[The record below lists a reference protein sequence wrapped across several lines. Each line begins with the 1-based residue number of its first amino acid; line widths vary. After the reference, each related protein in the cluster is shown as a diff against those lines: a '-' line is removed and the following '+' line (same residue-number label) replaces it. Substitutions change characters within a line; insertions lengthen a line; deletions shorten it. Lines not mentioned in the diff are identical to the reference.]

1 VGSAGREC
9 SVDGGAAGKLG
20 AEDPDNIDMAYR
32 VIADHI
38 RTLTFAINDGALPS
52 NEGRGYVIRRVR
64 LSAPSAGILF
74 RLLDRNYFVAL
85 NIRQILRRAV
95 RYGKQM
101 LGAKPGFFAELAPL
115 VIEKMSSAF
124 PELTKALLLFPLFR

>member
-1 VGSAGREC
+1 
-9 SVDGGAAGKLG
+9 
-20 AEDPDNIDMAYR
+20 MAYR

-64 LSAPSAGILF
+64 LSALSAAILLPF
-74 RLLDRNYFVAL
+74 FLRCSFVAL

-115 VIEKMSSAF
+115 VIEKMSPAF
-124 PELTKALLLFPLFR
+124 PELTKALLFLPPPSLCRRR